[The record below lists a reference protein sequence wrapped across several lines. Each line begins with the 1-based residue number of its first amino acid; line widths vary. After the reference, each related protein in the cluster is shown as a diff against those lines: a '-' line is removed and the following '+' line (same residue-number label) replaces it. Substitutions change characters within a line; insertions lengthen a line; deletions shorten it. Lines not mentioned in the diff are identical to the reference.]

1 LSRGRATHALAIQSL
16 QFLVRGVQVS
26 EKCRYFRAHSI
37 RTIAGSE
44 RRFDMGYALRGVAI
58 ALLLAGV
65 AVAAPAMAGDP
76 TGMWLTQGGKSRV
89 RIANC
94 GGALCGTIAWL
105 NEPDD
110 PETGRPKTDKRNAD
124 ASRRNRPLIGVAIM
138 LAMKPAGTP
147 DKWAG
152 QVYNAEDGKTY
163 SGSMTLQNANA
174 LKLEGCAL
182 GGLICKGQTWT
193 RVN

>member
-1 LSRGRATHALAIQSL
+1 
-16 QFLVRGVQVS
+16 
-26 EKCRYFRAHSI
+26 
-37 RTIAGSE
+37 
-44 RRFDMGYALRGVAI
+44 MGYALRGVAI
-58 ALLLAGV
+58 AVLLAGV

-76 TGMWLTQGGKSRV
+76 TGMWMTQGGKSRV

-163 SGSMTLQNANA
+163 SGSMTLRNANA

>member
-1 LSRGRATHALAIQSL
+1 VPFDADER
-16 QFLVRGVQVS
+16 VS
-26 EKCRYFRAHSI
+26 AWRL
-37 RTIAGSE
+37 
-44 RRFDMGYALRGVAI
+44 DMGYALRGAAI
-58 ALLLAGV
+58 AVLFAGLAL
-65 AVAAPAMAGDP
+65 PATAGDP

-94 GGALCGTIAWL
+94 GRALCGTIAWL
-105 NEPDD
+105 NEPND
-110 PETGRPKTDKRNAD
+110 PQTGHPKTDKHNAD
-124 ASRRNRPLIGVAIM
+124 PSQRNRPLIGVAIM
-138 LAMKPAGTP
+138 LAMKPTGTP
-147 DKWAG
+147 DTWSG

-163 SGSMTLQNANA
+163 SGSMRLQSANA